1 MFLIF
6 RFNSFIFRDLNKN
19 SRGKRP
25 AIPPDTQ
32 KKGNRQ
38 QKEES
43 DKTGRNCDGHLA
55 IWFIIICNVSKSNKC
70 LLTIIL
76 TLLYSVVFDYIDV
89 FVWSKIWS
97 AKRSSWP
104 AISLSWAATRLASI
118 AVFCFFFALLFN
130 CSPPCLPL
138 TVWLSQ
144 FLPFAVCFLS
154 CCVLGGFA
162 SLFPFEFLF
171 KFLKKK
177 KELKQKIKNIKS
189 LKISSR

>member
-6 RFNSFIFRDLNKN
+6 NFNSFSFRDLNKTQEE
-19 SRGKRP
+19 RDWQF
-25 AIPPDTQ
+25 PPRHS

-89 FVWSKIWS
+89 FI
-97 AKRSSWP
+97 
-104 AISLSWAATRLASI
+104 
-118 AVFCFFFALLFN
+118 
-130 CSPPCLPL
+130 
-138 TVWLSQ
+138 
-144 FLPFAVCFLS
+144 
-154 CCVLGGFA
+154 
-162 SLFPFEFLF
+162 
-171 KFLKKK
+171 
-177 KELKQKIKNIKS
+177 
-189 LKISSR
+189 